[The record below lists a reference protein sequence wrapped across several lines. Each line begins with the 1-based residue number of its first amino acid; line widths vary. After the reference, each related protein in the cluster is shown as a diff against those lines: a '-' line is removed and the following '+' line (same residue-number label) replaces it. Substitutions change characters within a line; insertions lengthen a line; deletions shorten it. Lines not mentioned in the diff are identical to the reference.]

1 MFFEE
6 EEEVVCWSGLMSA
19 MATIMTSDSSRR
31 VYRDII
37 LLLMSRMAT
46 SQLSHVSVA
55 IQANLGVL
63 LEEFDIKD
71 SFWVR

>member
-1 MFFEE
+1 MSFEE
-6 EEEVVCWSGLMSA
+6 EEEVVCRSGLNVSYGDKYGRN
-19 MATIMTSDSSRR
+19 SLRG
-31 VYRDII
+31 VYRDTI